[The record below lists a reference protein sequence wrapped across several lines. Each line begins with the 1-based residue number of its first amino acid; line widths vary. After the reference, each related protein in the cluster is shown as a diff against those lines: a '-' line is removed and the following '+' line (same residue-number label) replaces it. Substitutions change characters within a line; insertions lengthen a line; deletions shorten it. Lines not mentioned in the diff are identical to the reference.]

1 MTAVPGAVSKSLTI
15 LSTLERREPNQFSMV
30 KLGTF
35 SVVFFVRKQTHPVCA
50 PLNRSLFFFK
60 LLFPLSGCGGERAE
74 GEWRGCLFSQE
85 PGRASPGELRMGGNG
100 FLLFLRPCW
109 KEVPIPAGL
118 TGW

>member
-1 MTAVPGAVSKSLTI
+1 MPGAVSKSLTI
-15 LSTLERREPNQFSMV
+15 LSTLERPEPNQFSMV

-50 PLNRSLFFFK
+50 PLNRSLFFLNSF
-60 LLFPLSGCGGERAE
+60 FLSLAAERSGLRGSGGAA
-74 GEWRGCLFSQE
+74 FS
-85 PGRASPGELRMGGNG
+85 PRRASPGELRMGGNG

-118 TGW
+118 TGG